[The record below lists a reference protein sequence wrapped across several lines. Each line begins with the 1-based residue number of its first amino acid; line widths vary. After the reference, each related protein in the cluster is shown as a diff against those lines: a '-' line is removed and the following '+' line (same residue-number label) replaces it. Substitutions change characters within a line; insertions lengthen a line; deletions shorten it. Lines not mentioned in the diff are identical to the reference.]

1 MTKAAVDRTGLASQK
16 CQSLP
21 LSHLNIYIGGHLEGV
36 VIRSVARRSELSA
49 YPQICQQVQALT
61 EAGWAA
67 IAIGQALSDAGYR
80 SPRANACLRAQKI
93 RGLQGPLGIRAP
105 HRRVRPRDGLLPDEW
120 WPAELVCALEIPRAR
135 KALATSW

>member
-1 MTKAAVDRTGLASQK
+1 M
-16 CQSLP
+16 
-21 LSHLNIYIGGHLEGV
+21 
-36 VIRSVARRSELSA
+36 IRPVARRSELST

-61 EAGWAA
+61 EASWAA
-67 IAIGQALSDAGYR
+67 IAIAQALSDVGYR

-105 HRRVRPRDGLLPDEW
+105 HPRIRQSDGLLPDEW
-120 WPAELVCALEIPRAR
+120 WPAELVRAREIPRAR